1 LKVRR
6 TQSAFDDFAAREPY
20 FAVVTA
26 PRFLR
31 ANLTPEHER
40 EFFASGEV
48 LVDRIFAIIE
58 AALVQKFAPVS
69 MLEYGCGVGRL
80 AIPLSRRPGSVTAVD
95 RSGVMSDL
103 AKREAARRGAGHIQF
118 QTPEEFAATSRRFD
132 LVVCYHVL
140 QRLRPG
146 HGLGLIRQ
154 LVERISSDGVGVFQW
169 PLNTGVSMGVEI
181 TRWAR
186 ERVPGV
192 NDVMNRL
199 RGKPATD
206 PFIPTHAYALRR
218 VLDVLKSADC
228 RDTHVV
234 FERAEDLDYAIVL
247 TRKTGVRTH
256 VVRQPAEPMTRAE
269 PPGSP
274 TRTPAGWGGKRSA
287 AHSASA
293 VASEAEIDEFN
304 RAAEAYYATLPNWDH
319 HLAKP
324 FSQIAETPAILANV
338 TVMLQG
344 LELSPGVRVLDFGG
358 GTGWLSRYLTQLGC
372 RVTLLDVSP
381 TALAIARQHYARHPV
396 IGDEPA
402 PEFLLFDG
410 RRIELPDASVDRI
423 VCFDAFHHAANPDAV
438 LREFG
443 RILVPGGL
451 AGFAEPGPRHSESA
465 RSCFES
471 STYGVVERDVDI
483 HAIWRT
489 AQASGFSDLRMCVF
503 HEPAYHVSLAEYED
517 LVTGGPAQT
526 RWLESTRT
534 FLHLV
539 RDFVL
544 VKAGD
549 VRADSRQSRGLA
561 CEIRPATTRATAGA
575 GAALVLEATVTNT
588 GRAYWLPSDA
598 PHGGVS
604 LGAHV
609 YDDEHGTLVNFEA
622 GRVPLGSPPR
632 TIAPNEA
639 VSCRLTISGLAPGR
653 YRVEIDCV
661 AERVTWFAQAGSAPA
676 IVSVEI
682 D

>member
-1 LKVRR
+1 VPARHA
-6 TQSAFDDFAAREPY
+6 QSAFDDFAAREPY

-40 EFFASGEV
+40 EFFASGEI
-48 LVDRIFAIIE
+48 LVDKMFSIIE
-58 AALVQKFAPVS
+58 AGLVPKFAPVS
-69 MLEYGCGVGRL
+69 MLEYGCGVGRV
-80 AIPLSRRPGSVTAVD
+80 AIPLSQRPGSVTAVD
-95 RSGVMSDL
+95 RSGVMLDL
-103 AKREAARRGAGHIQF
+103 ATREAERRGASHIVF
-118 QTPEEFAATSRRFD
+118 QAPEEFASASRKFD

-140 QRLRPG
+140 QRLRRG
-146 HGLGLIRQ
+146 HGLALIRQ
-154 LVERISSDGVGVFQW
+154 LVDRVSAGGVGVFQW
-169 PLNTGVSMGVEI
+169 PLTTGASMGVEI

-192 NDVMNRL
+192 NGVMNRL

-206 PFIPTHAYALRR
+206 PFIPTHAYALDE
-218 VLDVLKSADC
+218 VLEVLKSADC
-228 RDTHVV
+228 RDMQVV
-234 FERAEDLDYAIVL
+234 FERADDLDYAIVL
-247 TRKTGVRTH
+247 ARKPAVTTH
-256 VVRQPAEPMTRAE
+256 VVHQPAEP
-269 PPGSP
+269 G
-274 TRTPAGWGGKRSA
+274 AGAAAPGGKRSA

-293 VASEAEIDEFN
+293 SASEAEIDEFN
-304 RAAEAYYATLPNWDH
+304 RAADAYYATLPNWDH

-324 FSQIAETPAILANV
+324 FSQIAETPAILANL
-338 TVMLQG
+338 TVMLQS
-344 LELSPGVRVLDFGG
+344 LELSPGLRVLDFGG

-381 TALAIARQHYARHPV
+381 TALAIAREHYTRHPV
-396 IGDEPA
+396 IGDRPA
-402 PEFLLFDG
+402 PDFLLFDG

-438 LREFG
+438 IREFG
-443 RILVPGGL
+443 RILVPGGR

-465 RSCFES
+465 RSSFES

-503 HEPAYHVSLAEYED
+503 HEPTYHVSLAEYED
-517 LVTGGPAQT
+517 LVTGGPAQA

-544 VKAGD
+544 VKAGE
-549 VRADSRQSRGLA
+549 VRADSRQTRGLA
-561 CEIRPATTRATAGA
+561 CEIRLATTRVTAH
-575 GAALVLEATVTNT
+575 AAEAVVLEAIVTNT
-588 GRAYWLPSDA
+588 GQAYWLPSDA

-609 YDDEHGTLVNFEA
+609 YDQYGALVNFEA
-622 GRVPLGSPPR
+622 ARAPFGSPAK
-632 TIAPNEA
+632 TIAPNET
-639 VSCRLTISGLAPGR
+639 VSCRLTISGLRPGR

-676 IVSVEI
+676 VVSVDI

>member
-1 LKVRR
+1 MPSRHA
-6 TQSAFDDFAAREPY
+6 QSAFDDFAAREPY

-31 ANLTPEHER
+31 ANLTPDHER
-40 EFFASGEV
+40 EFFASGEI
-48 LVDRIFAIIE
+48 LADKLFGIIE
-58 AALVQKFAPVS
+58 AGLVPKFAPVS

-95 RSGVMSDL
+95 RSGVMLDL
-103 AKREAARRGAGHIQF
+103 GTRESARRGAGHIVF
-118 QTPEEFAATSRRFD
+118 QTPEEFASASRKFD

-140 QRLRPG
+140 QRLRRS
-146 HGLGLIRQ
+146 HGLALIRQ
-154 LVERISSDGVGVFQW
+154 LVDRISAGGVGVFQW
-169 PLNTGVSMGVEI
+169 PLNTGVSLAVEI

-186 ERVPGV
+186 ERMPGV
-192 NDVMNRL
+192 NGVMNSL

-206 PFIPTHAYALRR
+206 PFIPTHAYALDD
-218 VLDVLKSADC
+218 VLAVLKSAHCHDL
-228 RDTHVV
+228 HVV

-247 TRKTGVRTH
+247 ARKPAVSTH
-256 VVRQPAEPMTRAE
+256 VVRQPAEPSARAV
-269 PPGSP
+269 
-274 TRTPAGWGGKRSA
+274 ARSA

-293 VASEAEIDEFN
+293 SASEAEIDEFN

-324 FSQIAETPAILANV
+324 FGQIAETPAILANL
-338 TVMLQG
+338 TVMLQS
-344 LELSPGVRVLDFGG
+344 LELSPGLRVVDFGG

-372 RVTLLDVSP
+372 RVTVLDVSP
-381 TALAIARQHYARHPV
+381 TALAIAREQYARHPV
-396 IGDEPA
+396 IGDRPA

-410 RRIELPDASVDRI
+410 RGIDLPDASVDRI
-423 VCFDAFHHAANPDAV
+423 VCFDAFHHAANPDAMI
-438 LREFG
+438 REFG
-443 RILVPGGL
+443 RVLVPGGR

-465 RSCFES
+465 RSSFES
-471 STYGVVERDVDI
+471 STYGVVERDVDV

-503 HEPAYHVSLAEYED
+503 HEPAYQVSLAEYED
-517 LVTGGPAQT
+517 LLTGGPAQT

-549 VRADSRQSRGLA
+549 VRADSRQTRGLA
-561 CEIRPATTRATAGA
+561 CEIRPATTHVTAVAGA
-575 GAALVLEATVTNT
+575 SLVLEATVTNT
-588 GRAYWLPSDA
+588 GHAYWLPSDA

-609 YDDEHGTLVNFEA
+609 YDDHGALVNFEA
-622 GRVPLGSPPR
+622 ARVPLTRPAR
-632 TIAPNEA
+632 TIAPNET
-639 VSCRLTISGLAPGR
+639 VSCHVTISGLSPGR

-661 AERVTWFAQAGSAPA
+661 AEHVTWFAQAGSAPA
-676 IVSVEI
+676 VVSVDI
-682 D
+682 G

>member
-1 LKVRR
+1 MEAHR
-6 TQSAFDDFAAREPY
+6 TAFDDFAAREPY

-31 ANLTPEHER
+31 ANLTPEYER
-40 EFFASGEV
+40 EFFASGEI
-48 LVDRIFAIIE
+48 LVDKIFSLVE
-58 AALVQKFAPVS
+58 AGLVPKFAPMS

-95 RSGVMSDL
+95 RSDVMLDL
-103 AKREAARRGAGHIQF
+103 ARREAERRGAGHIVF
-118 QTPEEFAATSRRFD
+118 QTPEAFAAASKKFD

-140 QRLRPG
+140 QRLRHG
-146 HGLGLIRQ
+146 HGLDLIRQ
-154 LVERISSDGVGVFQW
+154 LVDRISAGGVGVFQW
-169 PLNTGVSMGVEI
+169 PLTTGVSMGVEI

-186 ERVPGV
+186 ERLPAVNGV
-192 NDVMNRL
+192 VNRL
-199 RGKPATD
+199 RSKPATD
-206 PFIPTHAYALRR
+206 PFIPTYAYALDE
-218 VLDVLKSADC
+218 VLDVLKSAGC
-228 RDTHVV
+228 RDMQVV
-234 FERAEDLDYAIVL
+234 FEGAGDLDYAIVL
-247 TRKTGVRTH
+247 TRKPAASTDIIS
-256 VVRQPAEPMTRAE
+256 QPAEPMARTAE
-269 PPGSP
+269 
-274 TRTPAGWGGKRSA
+274 RSA

-293 VASEAEIDEFN
+293 SASEAEIDEFN

-324 FSQIAETPAILANV
+324 FSQIAETPAILANL
-338 TVMLQG
+338 TVMLQS
-344 LELSPGVRVLDFGG
+344 LELSPGLRVLDFGG

-372 RVTLLDVSP
+372 HVTLLDVSP
-381 TALAIARQHYARHPV
+381 TALAIAREHYARHPV
-396 IGDEPA
+396 IGERPA
-402 PEFLLFDG
+402 PEFVLFDG
-410 RRIELPDASVDRI
+410 RRIDLPDASVDRI
-423 VCFDAFHHAANPDAV
+423 VCFDAFHHAANPDAMI
-438 LREFG
+438 REFG
-443 RILVPGGL
+443 RILAPGGR

-465 RSCFES
+465 RSSFES

-561 CEIRPATTRATAGA
+561 CEIRPATTRVTASA
-575 GAALVLEATVTNT
+575 GAAVVLEAIVTNT
-588 GRAYWLPSDA
+588 GHAYWLPSDA

-609 YDDEHGTLVNFEA
+609 YDEHGALVNFEA
-622 GRVPLGSPPR
+622 ARVPLGSPPR
-632 TIAPNEA
+632 TIAPNET
-639 VSCRLTISGLAPGR
+639 VSCRLTISGLPPGR

-661 AERVTWFAQAGSAPA
+661 AERVAWFAQAGSAPA
-676 IVSVEI
+676 VVGVAI

>member
-1 LKVRR
+1 VEAHR
-6 TQSAFDDFAAREPY
+6 TAFDDFAAREPY

-31 ANLTPEHER
+31 ANLTPEYER
-40 EFFASGEV
+40 EFFASGEI
-48 LVDRIFAIIE
+48 LVDKIFSLVE
-58 AALVQKFAPVS
+58 AGLVPKFAPMS

-95 RSGVMSDL
+95 RSDVMLDL
-103 AKREAARRGAGHIQF
+103 ARREAERRGAGHIVF
-118 QTPEEFAATSRRFD
+118 QTPEAFAAASKKFD

-140 QRLRPG
+140 QRLRHG
-146 HGLGLIRQ
+146 HGLDLIRQ
-154 LVERISSDGVGVFQW
+154 LVDRISAGGVGVFQW
-169 PLNTGVSMGVEI
+169 PLTTGVSMGVEI

-186 ERVPGV
+186 ERLPAVNGV
-192 NDVMNRL
+192 VNRL
-199 RGKPATD
+199 RSKPATD
-206 PFIPTHAYALRR
+206 PFIPTYAYALDE
-218 VLDVLKSADC
+218 VLDVLKSAGC
-228 RDTHVV
+228 RDMQVV
-234 FERAEDLDYAIVL
+234 FEGAGDLDYAIVL
-247 TRKTGVRTH
+247 TRKPAASTDIIS
-256 VVRQPAEPMTRAE
+256 QPAEPMARTAE
-269 PPGSP
+269 
-274 TRTPAGWGGKRSA
+274 RSA
-287 AHSASA
+287 APSASA
-293 VASEAEIDEFN
+293 SASEAEIDEFN

-324 FSQIAETPAILANV
+324 FSQIAETPAILANL
-338 TVMLQG
+338 TVMLQS
-344 LELSPGVRVLDFGG
+344 LELSPGLRVLDFGG

-372 RVTLLDVSP
+372 HVTLLDVSP
-381 TALAIARQHYARHPV
+381 TALAIAREHYARHPV
-396 IGDEPA
+396 IGERPA
-402 PEFLLFDG
+402 PEFVLFDG
-410 RRIELPDASVDRI
+410 RRIDLPDASVDRI
-423 VCFDAFHHAANPDAV
+423 VCFDAFHHAANPDAMI
-438 LREFG
+438 REFG
-443 RILVPGGL
+443 RILAPGGR

-465 RSCFES
+465 RSSFES

-561 CEIRPATTRATAGA
+561 CEIRPATTRVTASA
-575 GAALVLEATVTNT
+575 GAAVVLEAIVTNT
-588 GRAYWLPSDA
+588 GHAYWLPSDA

-609 YDDEHGTLVNFEA
+609 YDEHGALVNFEA
-622 GRVPLGSPPR
+622 ARVPLGSPPR
-632 TIAPNEA
+632 TIAPNET
-639 VSCRLTISGLAPGR
+639 VSCRLMISGLPPGR

-661 AERVTWFAQAGSAPA
+661 AERVAWFAQAGSAPA
-676 IVSVEI
+676 VVGVAI